1 MGSLAFVW
9 VCVQETLL
17 TPGEMD
23 SESSLLR
30 QQVMRTEK
38 ITGLKGY

>member
-1 MGSLAFVW
+1 MGSLVFVW
-9 VCVQETLL
+9 VCVQEALL

-23 SESSLLR
+23 SESSLLP

-38 ITGLKGY
+38 IMGLKGY